1 MAQLVADLSDSTAAK
16 KALFTIKDMLMT
28 ADFARA
34 FVEAGGYQELLRAC
48 LKAEGNT
55 LAYGLSA
62 LHICLQHYRETDAD
76 KHPVALEQQLMLSLS
91 KQFEAVHTGVSK
103 GTLEV
108 FIQLNRRRKV
118 NVYDIL
124 RQSHTGEPPCAA
136 LVRLLSHADVDC
148 HQRALT
154 LINAVVSGF
163 QQQPLAAKLELYSEL
178 SRIGIYEQFG
188 VLRSTTDVMVRT
200 QLCAYQITRF
210 GVTRE
215 RMSTPYD
222 KANAEHE
229 AALLRL
235 WQLTFP
241 DVALENR
248 ISSQWSKV
256 GFQGTDPATD
266 FRGFGV
272 LGLDAMLYFAGQHTD
287 EWRGVITRNEA
298 RAEREYPV
306 ATAVINACKLV
317 NDLFHLADGTSAQND
332 LLSPLALSDS
342 TFEAIVHVAMLI
354 IDRLWDDMNAS
365 YMQFPAVIAAA
376 KAELES
382 GASLY
387 ISLDEWRAALRRGEK
402 APVKGSSTGHG
413 AEKSKKS
420 SAAVAFLKRVNIGG
434 GGGGGGGGNAPPPA
448 APPKPAPM
456 PRPMSARKNTAES
469 GGEVERLKA
478 QLARAQEELAVL
490 RKVQPATNGS
500 TPAAQLSPTLAAR
513 NARNLDEIPIGEV
526 FLDEECAHSGRVG
539 GVYYGTWF
547 ADRVAVRIFGSN
559 HEELAGKWRRGEP
572 QPSVNAD
579 ARLACRRELQR
590 LLAAVHPNVCLVI
603 GSIKGAPAVMYELHT
618 CDLRSYLHQFNF
630 TREQRLF
637 LALDAARGISFL
649 HRRSPPIVVGNIS
662 TPHFL
667 VDTAGSVRV
676 ASLYNDP
683 QQITSKGAPNLGDVA
698 LAANITS
705 WCRDAVWN
713 IDAAFAAP
721 EVFARGSL
729 TTASDTFAFGVL
741 LSEVLTGN
749 APWADATTSQ
759 IIQHVLHQDRL
770 PFVAAAAATAGG
782 AGDEDES
789 IVQQLLLGCT
799 HRLPQSRPAMVDVSL
814 LLFEHVSATSTE
826 DD

>member
-1 MAQLVADLSDSTAAK
+1 
-16 KALFTIKDMLMT
+16 MT

-103 GTLEV
+103 STLEV

-124 RQSHTGEPPCAA
+124 RQSHTGEAPCAA
-136 LVRLLSHADVDC
+136 LVRLLSHSDVDC

-163 QQQPLAAKLELYSEL
+163 QQQPLAAKIELYSEL
-178 SRIGIYEQFG
+178 ARVGIYDQFG
-188 VLRSTTDVMVRT
+188 LLRNTTDVMVRT

-210 GVTRE
+210 ALTRE

-222 KANAEHE
+222 KANGEHE
-229 AALLRL
+229 AALMRL

-241 DVALENR
+241 DVPLESR

-272 LGLDAMLYFAGQHTD
+272 LGLDAMIYFAGNHTD
-287 EWRGVITRNEA
+287 EWRGVIARNEA

-342 TFEAIVHVAMLI
+342 AFEAFVHIAMLI

-382 GASLY
+382 GATLY
-387 ISLDEWRAALRRGEK
+387 ISLAEWCAALRRGEK
-402 APVKGSSTGHG
+402 APVKGGSSSSNSGGHG
-413 AEKSKKS
+413 SEKKKGS
-420 SAAVAFLKRVNIGG
+420 GAAAFLKRTVVSRVGSHAV
-434 GGGGGGGGNAPPPA
+434 APAPKAA
-448 APPKPAPM
+448 APPL
-456 PRPMSARKNTAES
+456 PRPVPSMRKNTSEH
-469 GGEVERLKA
+469 GTDVERLKA
-478 QLARAQEELAVL
+478 QLANAQKELAAL
-490 RKVQPATNGS
+490 RAAAPAGGAS
-500 TPAAQLSPTLAAR
+500 AASASPAAAPLSPTLAAR
-513 NARNLDEIPIGEV
+513 NVRNLDEIPMSEV
-526 FLDEECAHSGRVG
+526 FLDEECAHSGRAG
-539 GVYYGTWF
+539 GVYHGTWF

-559 HEELAGKWRRGEP
+559 HDELAGKWRRGEP
-572 QPSVNAD
+572 QAAVNAD

-590 LLAAVHPNVCLVI
+590 LLGAVHPNVCLVM
-603 GSIKGAPAVMYELHT
+603 GSIKGAPAVMYELLT
-618 CDLRSYLHQFNF
+618 TDLRSYLHQFNF
-630 TREQRLF
+630 TREQRLY
-637 LALDAARGISFL
+637 LALDAARGIAYL
-649 HRRSPPIVVGNIS
+649 HRRSPAMVIGNIS

-667 VDTAGSVRV
+667 VDTAGNVRV
-676 ASLYNDP
+676 ASLYNDAA
-683 QQITSKGAPNLGDVA
+683 QLTTKGTPNFGDVA
-698 LAANITS
+698 LASSITT

-713 IDAAFAAP
+713 IDPAFAAP
-721 EVFARGSL
+721 EVFARGTLS
-729 TTASDTFAFGVL
+729 TASDTFAFGVL
-741 LSEVLTGN
+741 LCEVLSGN
-749 APWADATTSQ
+749 APWADSTVPQ
-759 IIQHVLHQDRL
+759 IVQHVLHQDRL
-770 PFVAAAAATAGG
+770 PFVTATAATYGSEA
-782 AGDEDES
+782 DDDT
-789 IVQQLLLGCT
+789 VVPQLLIGCT
-799 HRLPQSRPAMVDVSL
+799 HRLPQMRPAMVDVSL
-814 LLFEHVSATSTE
+814 LVFEHVSALSNEE
-826 DD
+826 D